1 MNGNATVAVYKNL
14 CQRWKFDT
22 VASEHFVYNLISMST
37 IERKE
42 LLKMLVAENNKTD
55 ENIEISDAVC
65 NLMINKRETSPL
77 YLYLMARALKL
88 EIACNND
95 TYDEAMAMATVEKF
109 PDDITKAYDLAL
121 EDVENEIGEE
131 KSNILLTSIW
141 ATEGDLF
148 YHQIEKLLMLK
159 QTFKGLKNVLDC
171 ILRQRYV
178 GNTDLVKVNF
188 VHMQARDAV
197 QRRYLQD
204 ECARKKRHKV
214 LGDFFLQLYTTATKD
229 GDSIR
234 SNSNTFASSNRNTT
248 SNSAK
253 FASYDPLHKH
263 GAGKS
268 HGAGTTLRWTQI
280 LRRLPVHLLH
290 SGNKSS
296 LEKLFPLNIF
306 TFGVCD
312 CANGKFCE
320 NSKKVSFLYIL
331 ISPA

>member
-1 MNGNATVAVYKNL
+1 
-14 CQRWKFDT
+14 
-22 VASEHFVYNLISMST
+22 MST

-159 QTFKGLKNVLDC
+159 QTFKGLKNVEL
-171 ILRQRYV
+171 
-178 GNTDLVKVNF
+178 
-188 VHMQARDAV
+188 
-197 QRRYLQD
+197 
-204 ECARKKRHKV
+204 
-214 LGDFFLQLYTTATKD
+214 
-229 GDSIR
+229 
-234 SNSNTFASSNRNTT
+234 
-248 SNSAK
+248 
-253 FASYDPLHKH
+253 
-263 GAGKS
+263 
-268 HGAGTTLRWTQI
+268 
-280 LRRLPVHLLH
+280 
-290 SGNKSS
+290 
-296 LEKLFPLNIF
+296 
-306 TFGVCD
+306 
-312 CANGKFCE
+312 
-320 NSKKVSFLYIL
+320 
-331 ISPA
+331 